1 MNTLSKKKRM
11 LSLGE
16 TEKCKLI
23 KLNLKARYKT
33 QFIQTDKLTERR
45 TRKIDRNWKRD
56 LVGSCRKMIDGPA
69 NY

>member
-1 MNTLSKKKRM
+1 MNTLSKKRFN
-11 LSLGE
+11 LGE
-16 TEKCKLI
+16 TEKCKQI
-23 KLNLKARYKT
+23 KLNWKARYKT
-33 QFIQTDKLTERR
+33 QYIQADKLTERR

>member
-1 MNTLSKKKRM
+1 M

-45 TRKIDRNWKRD
+45 TRKIDRN
-56 LVGSCRKMIDGPA
+56 
-69 NY
+69 